1 MAKLVVVAVLASLLG
16 AVSCELSISIYA
28 QYGYEPPNPSKPY
41 PLPTPASYPSSPA
54 YGLKV
59 GYYDHKDKCPQA
71 EKIVK
76 KAVKKATAGE
86 KAGLIR
92 LFFHDCFVEVPTQ
105 IICSYFS
112 SVARVVHAR

>member
-1 MAKLVVVAVLASLLG
+1 MAKLVLLAVLASLLG

-28 QYGYEPPNPSKPY
+28 QYGYEPPNPSNPY

-54 YGLKV
+54 YGYELKV
-59 GYYDHKDKCPQA
+59 GYYDREDKCPQA

-76 KAVKKATAGE
+76 KAVEKATAGE

-92 LFFHDCFVEVPTQ
+92 LFFHDCFVEVPTFHYYT
-105 IICSYFS
+105 IYLFLT
-112 SVARVVHAR
+112 VFV